1 MMTEL
6 ILFGSIFLIAF
17 TGIVIASKII
27 DRNKRKKKPNATVTF
42 KDGCINI
49 QWNNHTIDF
58 TFINIDGFLHYAG
71 AECNEIYSCS
81 ITSSSD
87 GLPWRLWAKCGDD
100 EITIATDL
108 KSKYEII

>member
-1 MMTEL
+1 MITEL

-17 TGIVIASKII
+17 TGMVIASKII
-27 DRNKRKKKPNATVTF
+27 NKNKKKPNANVTF
-42 KDGCINI
+42 EDGLIRV
-49 QWNNHTIDF
+49 QWNDHTIDF
-58 TFINIDGFLHYAG
+58 TFVNIDGFLHYAG
-71 AECNEIYSCS
+71 AKCNEKYSCS

-87 GLPWRLWAKCGDD
+87 GLPWRLWARCGDD

>member
-1 MMTEL
+1 MSEF

-27 DRNKRKKKPNATVTF
+27 NKRKKKPNTIVTF
-42 KDGCINI
+42 EEDLLRI

-58 TFINIDGFLHYAG
+58 TFKNVNGFLHYAG
-71 AECNEIYSCS
+71 AKCNEKYSCS
-81 ITSSSD
+81 IASTSD
-87 GLPWRLWAKCGDD
+87 GLPWRIWAKCGED

-108 KSKYEII
+108 KSKYEVI